1 MMNFF
6 KRFVVFIYA
15 LLMVGVGAIFFL
27 VGLNLI
33 LPEQWLEIVGVV
45 NSTMSFQMTF
55 LVIGVIFTI
64 IGLMAPYRLEKTI
77 QKKRIVAFQ
86 NPDGEVT
93 VSISA
98 IEEYIRKIAKNISG
112 IKDIRSR
119 VFITRKGINIVTDVS
134 MIAGANIPQIT
145 ERIQMEVKNKV
156 QVMLGVEE
164 KISVKIHI
172 KRIAKSET
180 QGDELGQSEN
190 FSSSA
195 IPYREIG

>member
-1 MMNFF
+1 MNFF
-6 KRFVVFIYA
+6 KRFGVLIYA
-15 LLMVGVGAIFFL
+15 LLLVGVGSVFFL
-27 VGLNLI
+27 MSLNLI
-33 LPEQWLEIVGVV
+33 LPEQWVDIIGVI
-45 NSTMSFQMTF
+45 NSTMSFQVAAV
-55 LVIGVIFTI
+55 VIGVLFII
-64 IGLMAPYRLEKTI
+64 IGLMAPYKLEKTI

-98 IEEYIRKIAKNISG
+98 IEDYIRKIAKNISG

-119 VFITRKGINIVTDVS
+119 VFINRKGINIVTDVS
-134 MIAGANIPQIT
+134 ITAGANIPQIT

-172 KRIAKSET
+172 KKIAKSESP
-180 QGDELGQSEN
+180 SEEFGASEK

-195 IPYREIG
+195 IPYRDIG

>member
-1 MMNFF
+1 MNFF